1 MNNKSERISK
11 AMKLIGKVTVDTLP
25 DVLSLISV
33 IGIPIGTGAKILI
46 GGVNEN
52 QEINETVE
60 INNQFE
66 ELKDAINQKLISA
79 KEIIEIIQTQV
90 ISQVYQK
97 DEKKPVYMFGIIIY
111 SFSGEIIDEDIKEE
125 LRKVFSGE
133 YIYEDN
139 FKKLSENIMGFV
151 SEYFGVSINER
162 DEYYFL
168 NDKLIM
174 NFGTDKYI
182 RNEQDVLTF
191 IVNINEFL
199 DQDIFLEYTIF

>member
-1 MNNKSERISK
+1 M
-11 AMKLIGKVTVDTLP
+11 
-25 DVLSLISV
+25 
-33 IGIPIGTGAKILI
+33 I

-90 ISQVYQK
+90 LSQVYQK